1 MVEKIQLA
9 VNNYY
14 SQFEQPQQVSTAE
27 GILAPAEE
35 PTTAAAG
42 VEAAVVV
49 PAIMPGLPVEGADT
63 DEGDASIDEEDF
75 DNMDLNS
82 PEETEEA
89 DEADSDND
97 EEISATAAVDS
108 ENAAGEALPDPVAD
122 TVGVEDEEMTS

>member
-1 MVEKIQLA
+1 
-9 VNNYY
+9 
-14 SQFEQPQQVSTAE
+14 
-27 GILAPAEE
+27 
-35 PTTAAAG
+35 
-42 VEAAVVV
+42 
-49 PAIMPGLPVEGADT
+49 
-63 DEGDASIDEEDF
+63 
-75 DNMDLNS
+75 MDLNS